1 MRRRESEGGAGSE
14 QTEQHWDRTG
24 QAGFL
29 KTIGRVEGNV
39 AASLSIKKISIQDI
53 YIYIYFFWPLVSH
66 KQDHTG
72 SIQINNNLIHPNE
85 KCNAGKMS
93 AISRNRLLLLH

>member
-29 KTIGRVEGNV
+29 KTI
-39 AASLSIKKISIQDI
+39 KK
-53 YIYIYFFWPLVSH
+53 
-66 KQDHTG
+66 
-72 SIQINNNLIHPNE
+72 
-85 KCNAGKMS
+85 A
-93 AISRNRLLLLH
+93 